1 MFSDDGTLARL
12 GLNAIHNK
20 SGIGALAHNKATE
33 KDIEPL
39 VIVRFKCGSVMS
51 EGSRKASGT
60 ARTRPAI
67 ADAVQAC
74 FTVSPLI
81 HGHELRSFVEDETSQ
96 DRYQYVARWLQLGRL
111 VEVQM
116 DLRELRRRTKAA
128 AEDQTAIRF
137 VDTQLT
143 TRSAGVVNV
152 WDEAAVLE
160 YANTLLVVLDKTF
173 SLKSLDRADPVFMTT
188 QYTV

>member
-1 MFSDDGTLARL
+1 MTKITAMRPATVENAMYFPTAFMRCVFVLLYTRL
-12 GLNAIHNK
+12 TGDKQSAYELVFKI
-20 SGIGALAHNKATE
+20 TE
-33 KDIEPL
+33 KMREIL
-39 VIVRFKCGSVMS
+39 N
-51 EGSRKASGT
+51 
-60 ARTRPAI
+60 
-67 ADAVQAC
+67 
-74 FTVSPLI
+74 SPMKI

-96 DRYQYVARWLQLGRL
+96 DRYQDVARWLQLGRL

-137 VDTQLT
+137 FDTQLT
-143 TRSAGVVNV
+143 TRSAGVVNA

-188 QYTV
+188 QSRAETEEKQLGLEHRQ